1 MARPPS
7 LLGKFADSARAAT
20 TVETAGI
27 EPIPEQQ
34 RRGGPSASFTL
45 WFSSNV
51 QFSSLSAGMLAT
63 AAFGLGWAQ
72 AMLAITIGSAI
83 GAAAIGIT
91 STFGP
96 RTGVGL
102 LVQTRGPL
110 GYVGAIAPAALVFLK
125 ACAWFAV
132 NSVLGTF
139 AVQTLLGSG
148 FAAAFAIVT
157 IAQIVI
163 ALVGYSFI
171 HIVQKAMA
179 VVLPVLFIGVSVYGF
194 TQSDLGAGFDADK
207 AGALGLAGAFAL
219 TVAVHASRAL
229 SFSTYAADY
238 TRYMPADTSARRLF
252 TYAFIGTMLGSV
264 WIGGLGAAIGTIAFV
279 GTPTD
284 LVTEVLPSVLAAITM
299 LALGI
304 STVTSSCL
312 DCYSGALAWL
322 TAGVRMTRWQAVL
335 VVGSIGAVLG
345 WVTGQGNYWESFQN
359 FLILLGNW
367 IAPWLAIVLVDH
379 FLTRGPARPPTRI
392 GPGFVAWLLGILVAV
407 PFMSQPGVFVGPIAE
422 HWPPLGASAALV
434 AFLTAGLVHSVLTRT
449 SRASTATALTPSKE
463 IPA

>member
-1 MARPPS
+1 MARTPPIVGR
-7 LLGKFADSARAAT
+7 LADSARAAT
-20 TVETAGI
+20 TVEAAGI
-27 EPIPEQQ
+27 EPIPERE
-34 RRGGPSASFTL
+34 RRGGPGASFTL

-51 QFSSLSAGMLAT
+51 QFSTLSAGMLAT
-63 AAFGLGWAQ
+63 AAFGLGWVQ

-110 GYVGAIAPAALVFLK
+110 GRVGAIAPAVLVFLK

-139 AVQTLLGSG
+139 AVQTLLGGG
-148 FAAAFAIVT
+148 FTSAFAIVT

-171 HIVQKAMA
+171 HTVQKAMA
-179 VVLPVLFIGVSVYGF
+179 VALPVLFIGVSVYGF
-194 TQSDLGAGFDADK
+194 TQSDLGSGFDAEQ
-207 AGALGLAGAFAL
+207 AGALGFVGAFAL

-238 TRYMPADTSARRLF
+238 TRYMPADTSPRRLF
-252 TYAFIGTMLGSV
+252 ACAFTGTLLGSV
-264 WIGGLGAAIGTIAFV
+264 WIGGLGAAIGTLAFI

-284 LVTEVLPSVLAAITM
+284 LVTEVLPGVLAAVTM

-304 STVTSSCL
+304 STITSSCL

-335 VVGSIGAVLG
+335 VVGAIGATLG
-345 WVTGQGNYWESFQN
+345 WLTGQGDYWESFQN

-367 IAPWLAIVLVDH
+367 IAPWFAVVLVDR
-379 FLTRGPARPPTRI
+379 FLVRGPVRPPSRF
-392 GPGFVAWLLGILVAV
+392 GPGFVAWLLGVAAAV
-407 PFMSQPGVFVGPIAE
+407 PFMSQPGVFTGPIAE
-422 HWPPLGASAALV
+422 RWPALGASAVVV
-434 AFLTAGLVHSVLTRT
+434 AFVTAGLVHALLTRVARPET
-449 SRASTATALTPSKE
+449 RSSKE